1 MFNDLRWQYVQQ
13 VEVRGECFI
22 FFADI
27 GGIVWSSLFVGFD
40 PRIPGYDRYSVI
52 SNSVDE
58 FNLNI
63 VNTQLSD
70 DGTFECQVMPTDGN
84 PPLRTTAVL
93 TILGKL

>member
-1 MFNDLRWQYVQQ
+1 MKAVLKPFPDNIIHPVHTMFV
-13 VEVRGECFI
+13 FI
-22 FFADI
+22 
-27 GGIVWSSLFVGFD
+27 FVGFD
-40 PRIPGYDRYSVI
+40 PKIPGYDRYSVI